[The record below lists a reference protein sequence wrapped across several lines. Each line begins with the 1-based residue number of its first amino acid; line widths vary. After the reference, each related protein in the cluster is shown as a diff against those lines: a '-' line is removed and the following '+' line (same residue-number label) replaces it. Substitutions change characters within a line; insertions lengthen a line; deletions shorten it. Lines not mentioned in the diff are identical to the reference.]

1 LGKEGAL
8 RKRLPGQAGRPNIN
22 SIQVREE
29 NTAKGEQDN
38 VLAAMTIT
46 DNDDRTLDKTFR
58 VPVVITANRLEV

>member
-29 NTAKGEQDN
+29 NTAKG
-38 VLAAMTIT
+38 AAMTIT